1 MPFVISPRL
10 IRKARPV
17 GLRVGAALSAVALL
31 YAEPIWPDRSATH
44 LIMDNVGLLPLG

>member
-17 GLRVGAALSAVALL
+17 GLRIAATLTVVALL
-31 YAEPIWPDRSATH
+31 YTEPLHRNGS
-44 LIMDNVGLLPLG
+44 LPLG